1 MAGRLTPV
9 RGEPGHFIDE
19 DGLHIF
25 ACDLLSGEDLMEI
38 RSIDPTVEYLTVI
51 YMGLV
56 VCAADKYADVRRA
69 LARRERCDP

>member
-1 MAGRLTPV
+1 MAGKLYPV
-9 RGEPGHFIDE
+9 RGEPGHFIDD

-25 ACDLLSGEDLMEI
+25 ACDLLSEGDLTEV
-38 RSIDPTVEYLTVI
+38 RSIDPTIEYLTVI

-69 LARRERCDP
+69 LFQRGRCDA